1 MIRFRCSKCNK
12 VIRAPESC
20 AGKKGR
26 CPRCKSAVSVPQ
38 LEPQAASF
46 DAAESSS
53 GNPDITSALSQL
65 PRARTPPE
73 ESAADFCQAD
83 RTAHE
88 LYELEQQLAT
98 NQGEPVPER
107 RLPCFIDIFLYPT
120 SKSGLTIIA
129 IIVLIPLLI
138 DLAAMA
144 LGTFGF
150 LVAIPAIVIKIVIGL
165 YTYWYICECIRDSTQ
180 GGIRA
185 PDITAD
191 PPGLGEMAGRTF
203 TITGCLVIVFSPPL
217 LYWLYT
223 RNTDNTLWILA
234 AISIFFYPMGLLA
247 VIVFD
252 SLSALNPVL
261 LIGSIVSTF
270 LPYLGL
276 VMLLAVMASLLVAI
290 GIVSALP
297 LVGHLAG
304 LVMIYIALVGAHL
317 LGRFFFRYQEK
328 LYWDA

>member
-1 MIRFRCSKCNK
+1 
-12 VIRAPESC
+12 VPHLDAQEAPP
-20 AGKKGR
+20 GTYGT
-26 CPRCKSAVSVPQ
+26 
-38 LEPQAASF
+38 
-46 DAAESSS
+46 SSQPLNP
-53 GNPDITSALSQL
+53 GNPDITPALSEL
-65 PRARTPPE
+65 PQSPTPPE
-73 ESAADFCQAD
+73 TSAAD
-83 RTAHE
+83 E
-88 LYELEQQLAT
+88 VYKLEQQLAI
-98 NQGEPVPER
+98 NQDEPVPER

-129 IIVLIPLLI
+129 IIVVIPLLI

-150 LVAIPAIVIKIVIGL
+150 LVGIPGIVIKIVIGL
-165 YTYWYICECIRDSTQ
+165 YMYWYICECIRDSAE

-185 PDITAD
+185 PDIMAE

-203 TITGCLVIVFSPPL
+203 TIIGCLVILFSPPL
-217 LYWLYT
+217 LYYLYT
-223 RNTDNTLWILA
+223 RNTDNTLWILIA
-234 AISIFFYPMGLLA
+234 LSTFFYPMGLLA
-247 VIVFD
+247 VVVFD

-270 LPYLGL
+270 FPYLGL
-276 VMLLAVMASLLVAI
+276 VMLLVVIGVPLVAI

-304 LVMIYIALVGAHL
+304 FVMIYIALVVAHL

-328 LYWDA
+328 LYWEV